1 MVKTHLSFRYLWFLH
16 EFFMFSQKLKN
27 CIVLSLFWNTSYQLW
42 RKKSKQLT
50 IACFHLLLASLIY
63 QLRWVGI
70 KKINVINCGIILW
83 QICELIGNDMDLF
96 TGDTVLYKTRGRA
109 TSSIRLNP
117 DVIRLKERNSN
128 YMKTVLSLQKLPPPN
143 VPYEKAVAN
152 EYLITDESS
161 QTASIPKKILLN
173 K

>member
-1 MVKTHLSFRYLWFLH
+1 
-16 EFFMFSQKLKN
+16 
-27 CIVLSLFWNTSYQLW
+27 
-42 RKKSKQLT
+42 
-50 IACFHLLLASLIY
+50 
-63 QLRWVGI
+63 
-70 KKINVINCGIILW
+70 
-83 QICELIGNDMDLF
+83 MDLF